1 MSINWKK
8 TLAAVA
14 PLLGSAVGGPFGLVA
29 GRAIGAALLGKPD
42 ASEDELEAAVLSAD
56 PAALLKLRA
65 AEQQFKADMKKLDVD
80 LEKIAASDRA
90 NARDRQ
96 IKTGDPM
103 PAVIA
108 LAALAGFFGILGAMV
123 FVVLPPGAAAPLN
136 VMLGTLGGLVLSIGN
151 YYFGSSRGSAEKTE
165 MLKRMMK

>member
-1 MSINWKK
+1 MSWKQ
-8 TLAAVA
+8 TLANVA
-14 PLLGSAVGGPFGLVA
+14 PMLGAALGGPFGAIA
-29 GRAIGAALLGKPD
+29 GRIIGTTLTGKPG
-42 ASEDELEAAVLSAD
+42 ATEEELATAVLSAD
-56 PAALLKLRA
+56 PAALLKLKA
-65 AEQQFKADMKKLDVD
+65 AEQKFLVNMRELDVD
-80 LEKIAASDRA
+80 LEKIAASDRDS
-90 NARDRQ
+90 ARERH

-123 FVVLPPGAAAPLN
+123 FVDLPAGAAAPLN

-165 MLKRMMK
+165 ILKQVMKP